1 MILYASFLKNK
12 FQSIDL
18 TIAKEIKIMK
28 KILIP
33 FLLLLFSVSNAQI
46 SRFSGGLGFS
56 TGINYNVTSTG
67 NPAIFGNAYLELS
80 KRLHIIPGLTV
91 FNKGEDGSTFSDNIR
106 KNYMFMVDVD
116 AQYGLMKE
124 DQLTVVAFGGVNMTG
139 IASRIVGENTTLE
152 NSSSFKPGVNLGA
165 AIEMR
170 INNSYDAVVSGK
182 YILGDFAQGV
192 FKIGV
197 IYHLNRSRGRV
208 RW

>member
-1 MILYASFLKNK
+1 MFKILL
-12 FQSIDL
+12 
-18 TIAKEIKIMK
+18 IMK
-28 KILIP
+28 KIFIP
-33 FLLLLFSVSNAQI
+33 LFLLLFSISQAQI

-56 TGINYNVTSTG
+56 TGIDYNVTSTG
-67 NPAIFGNAYLELS
+67 NPAVFGKAYLELS
-80 KRLHIIPGLTV
+80 RRFHIIPGLMV

-116 AQYGLMKE
+116 AQYGILKE
-124 DQLTVVAFGGVNMTG
+124 DQLTLVAFGGLNMTG
-139 IASRIVGENTTLE
+139 IASRIVGGNTTLE

-192 FKIGV
+192 FNIGI
-197 IYHLNRSRGRV
+197 IYHLSRSRGGG